1 MGVFDVN
8 FGTLVRQ
15 LLPVRL
21 RNAMQLA
28 WLNCLVSP
36 VVYVYNL
43 FYANRAANLYNLGH
57 NGQVVKLAAAL
68 NDAFD
73 NTLRRIY
80 ISDPVFDD
88 ADWLYQRDELKPLY
102 FYTRAENKPVYTY
115 LRSEVY
121 AAGGVQFV
129 VYVPTGLVYDVNRM
143 KALINQYRLVSKNNY
158 VITNF

>member
-1 MGVFDVN
+1 M
-8 FGTLVRQ
+8 
-15 LLPVRL
+15 
-21 RNAMQLA
+21 
-28 WLNCLVSP
+28 SP
-36 VVYVYNL
+36 VKYL
-43 FYANRAANLYNLGH
+43 FGLFGANRVANLYNLAH
-57 NGQVVKLAAAL
+57 NGQVVKLAAVL
-68 NDAFD
+68 NDTFD

-80 ISDPVFDD
+80 ISDPVYDD
-88 ADWLYQRDELKPLY
+88 PDWLYQRDELKPLY
-102 FYTRAENKPVYTY
+102 FYTRGENKPVYTY